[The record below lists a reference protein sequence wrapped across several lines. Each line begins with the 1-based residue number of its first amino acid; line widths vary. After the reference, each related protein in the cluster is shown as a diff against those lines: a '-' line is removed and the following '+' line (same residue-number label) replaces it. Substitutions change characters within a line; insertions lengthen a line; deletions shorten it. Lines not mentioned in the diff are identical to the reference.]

1 MASKFYIQMPPS
13 QNPKQPS
20 SRRSPLTP
28 SSPGVSPPSLT
39 THNSCASRHDA
50 GVHPAKATAI
60 LTRMASNGSRRSS
73 NPTSL
78 PQSPGTWAPR
88 RWIPA
93 RFLTSI
99 AEERSSINSDSS
111 DYWYHGRKEGGY
123 ISFPDFEK
131 YCSSSQNEDGYQDER
146 T

>member
-1 MASKFYIQMPPS
+1 MASRFYIQMPPT
-13 QNPKQPS
+13 QTPKQP

-39 THNSCASRHDA
+39 THTSCASKHDA

-60 LTRMASNGSRRSS
+60 LTRMASSSSRRSS
-73 NPTSL
+73 DPSSP
-78 PQSPGTWAPR
+78 PQSP
-88 RWIPA
+88 
-93 RFLTSI
+93 
-99 AEERSSINSDSS
+99 EERSSIMSDSS
-111 DYWYHGRKEGGY
+111 DYWYHGRKEGGGY

-131 YCSSSQNEDGYQDER
+131 YCSPNQDGYQDER

>member
-78 PQSPGTWAPR
+78 PQSP
-88 RWIPA
+88 
-93 RFLTSI
+93 
-99 AEERSSINSDSS
+99 EERSSINSDSS

>member
-1 MASKFYIQMPPS
+1 MASKFYIQMPPT
-13 QNPKQPS
+13 QTPKQPS

-39 THNSCASRHDA
+39 AHNSCASRHDA
-50 GVHPAKATAI
+50 GVHPARATAI

-73 NPTSL
+73 DPTST
-78 PQSPGTWAPR
+78 PQSP
-88 RWIPA
+88 
-93 RFLTSI
+93 
-99 AEERSSINSDSS
+99 EERSSINSDSS
-111 DYWYHGRKEGGY
+111 DYWHHGSKEAGGY

-131 YCSSSQNEDGYQDER
+131 YCSSSQDNDGYQDER